1 MATFVVDT
9 DGGGSYATMASAE
22 SALPATFTSNNTIT
36 CTGATDDT
44 SDPFINGSAI
54 SPYRLFIEAAS
65 TDRHDMTWDDGKYI
79 LKMSSSGSFYIR
91 EAFVTVDGLQIDG
104 SASSDLVLKF
114 NDSTSA
120 TDSLIFR
127 NSIVK
132 GGTNTFIIIDFD
144 SRPLK
149 FINNVFVIT
158 DSGQYVGSN
167 SAHIFNNCV
176 VYGDEID
183 RGFRNAVC
191 TNCIVSYT
199 TSSTFDAFYDCTG
212 TNNISSD
219 SSAPGYSSTGAINI
233 AASAI
238 FEDAPNDDFRI
249 ISTSPTLNAGATLSY
264 AFDAI
269 GTTRP
274 QGANWDIGAIEFV
287 SGGGTTV
294 LPSTGSQSY
303 SGQQPQ
309 ILNPVKVQPSAGL
322 QAYTGQQPTVITG
335 SQVVV
340 LPGTGSQAY
349 TGIQPSIL
357 IPVTASPSTTS
368 QSYTGQ
374 QPVIITGDGK
384 VVLPV
389 TGAQSYI
396 GRQPLV
402 LVPKTASPST
412 GSQAYTGQ
420 QPLVLVSTRIEPVT
434 GSQVYSG
441 KQPLVLVPVT
451 AKPNT
456 ALQSYTGQQP
466 VIGNGEGT
474 SVQPATGNITYIGLL
489 PIVRT
494 SVIISADRT
503 RIIESELRTRII
515 PAESRIR
522 LIA

>member
-1 MATFVVDT
+1 MATYDVDT

-22 SALPATFTSNNTIT
+22 SALPSTFNSNNTIT

-44 SDPFINGSAI
+44 SDVFVNGFTV

-65 TDRHDMTWDDGKYI
+65 TDRHDMTWDSSKYI
-79 LKMSSSGSFYIR
+79 LKTSSSNNLYIR

-104 SASSDLVLKF
+104 SLSSDFVLQF
-114 NDSTSA
+114 NDSGTTA
-120 TDSLIFR
+120 DSVIFK
-127 NSIVK
+127 NAIVK
-132 GGTNTFIIIDFD
+132 CGSQTAIQDFD
-144 SRPLK
+144 NRPIH
-149 FINNVFVIT
+149 FINTVFVLST
-158 DSGQYVGSN
+158 NYVGGRP
-167 SAHIFNNCV
+167 AHIFDNCV
-176 VYGDEID
+176 AYGDEID

-191 TNCIVSYT
+191 KNCIVAYT
-199 TSSTFDAFYDCTG
+199 TSSTNDAFNNCTG

-219 SSAPGYSSTGAINI
+219 ASAPGYSSTGAVNV
-233 AASAI
+233 APSSI

-269 GTTRP
+269 GTARP
-274 QGANWDIGAIEFV
+274 QGANWDIGAIEFI
-287 SGGGTTV
+287 SGGGGTTV
-294 LPSTGSQSY
+294 LPATGSQSY
-303 SGQQPQ
+303 TGQQPQ
-309 ILNPVKVQPSAGL
+309 ILNPVKVQPSAGA
-322 QAYTGQQPTVITG
+322 QAYSGQQPTVITG
-335 SQVVV
+335 SQIVV

-349 TGIQPSIL
+349 AGIQPSIL
-357 IPVTASPSTTS
+357 IPVTVNPSTTS
-368 QSYTGQ
+368 QSYSGQ

-384 VVLPV
+384 VILPN
-389 TGAQSYI
+389 TGAQSYT

-420 QPLVLVSTRIEPVT
+420 LPLVLVSTRIQPVT

-451 AKPNT
+451 ANPNT

-474 SVQPATGNITYIGLL
+474 AVQPATGNVTYLGLL